1 MNLSELP
8 LTAFIDPQ
16 GKNRQEIEQLAS
28 QVLDLILSHL
38 TTAINHS
45 PLPEVG
51 DLSDWVLIPEHP
63 ISESVL
69 LEQLKTIIKSSTNAA
84 NPGYM
89 GHMDSMPTTISILA
103 ELVAAA
109 LNNNMLSV
117 EMSAIFS
124 RLEFHLIKQFARL
137 FGLGETSGGV
147 MVSGG
152 TLANLQA
159 LTVARNRAFHSH
171 QAGIWNHSQQPVLF
185 ASEVAHTSVQKVA
198 MLLGLG
204 TSAVIPIQTNHNSQI
219 EIEDLNRQIRQAK
232 LAGKIPFCIVATAG
246 TTTTGNIDPLPA
258 IAEIAREHNLWFHV
272 DAAYGGAIIFSPQH
286 RQKLQGIEQADSITF
301 NPQKWLYVAR
311 TCAMVLFRDVQQ
323 LETEFRIGAPYM
335 QAADDLIN
343 LGEISVQG
351 TRHADVLKFW
361 LSLQHFGKEG
371 YAKLIDESYQLT
383 DYLFQKLQNKSDV
396 EVVGQPDMNIICFR
410 SIPAKILPE
419 NREKWNAQLQ
429 AYLLKKANLFLSLPV
444 YRGQCWLRIILLNPY
459 LNRTQLDRLIQQIDT
474 FTHC

>member
-45 PLPEVG
+45 PLPEIG
-51 DLSDWVLIPEHP
+51 DFTDFVLIPENS

-69 LEQLKTIIKSSTNAA
+69 LEKLKTIIKTSTNAA

-89 GHMDSMPTTISILA
+89 GHMDSMPTTISMLA

-117 EMSAIFS
+117 EMSPILS
-124 RLEFHLIKQFARL
+124 RLEFQLIKQFAQL

-147 MVSGG
+147 MASGG

-159 LTVARNRAFHSH
+159 LTVARNRAFNSH
-171 QAGIWNHSQQPVLF
+171 ESGICNQTQQPVFF
-185 ASEVAHTSVQKVA
+185 ASEVAHTSLQKAA

-204 TSAVIPIQTNHNSQI
+204 TSAVIPVQTNINSQI
-219 EIEDLNRQIRQAK
+219 EIEDLKSKIEQAK
-232 LAGKIPFCIVATAG
+232 LAKKIPFCIVATAG
-246 TTTTGNIDPLPA
+246 TTTTGNIDPLEP
-258 IAEIAREHNLWFHV
+258 IAEIAHQYNLWFHV
-272 DAAYGGAIIFSPQH
+272 DAAYGGAIIFSPQYC
-286 RQKLQGIEQADSITF
+286 QKLRGIEQADSITF

-311 TCAMVLFRDVQQ
+311 TCAMVLFREFQQ
-323 LETEFRIGAPYM
+323 LETEFRISAPYM

-343 LGEISVQG
+343 LGEITIQG
-351 TRHADVLKFW
+351 TRHADGLKLW
-361 LSLQHFGKEG
+361 LSLQHFGKKG
-371 YAKLIDESYQLT
+371 YAQLIDESYKLT
-383 DYLFQKLQNKSDV
+383 DYLLKALQKVPDL
-396 EVVGQPDMNIICFR
+396 EVVGQPDMNILCFR
-410 SIPAKILPE
+410 SIPAKILPAD
-419 NREKWNAQLQ
+419 RDQWNSDLQ
-429 AYLLKKANLFLSLPV
+429 AYLLQKTNIFLSLPV
-444 YRGQCWLRIILLNPY
+444 YQGQRWLRTIILNPY
-459 LNRTQLDRLIQQIDT
+459 INQTQLDHLIQEINQ
-474 FTHC
+474 FTHG